1 MTERRRSGK
10 GNPNPS
16 PATRFGAGNKANP
29 NGKTSA
35 QKKAEMRAGE
45 LAAKIQMR
53 MLKALND
60 AIDADHDMALSAIA
74 SDPLRLIKDAM
85 DREYGTAT
93 QRVDNTSS
101 DGSMSPKAGIDLSKA
116 PPDLLEWI
124 VAQSDATKS
133 E

>member
-1 MTERRRSGK
+1 MTEKRRSGK

-16 PATRFGAGNKANP
+16 PATRFGAGNRANP

-35 QKKAEMRAGE
+35 QKKAEMKAGE

-53 MLKALND
+53 MLNALSD
-60 AIDADHDMALSAIA
+60 AIDADPDKALAAIA
-74 SDPLRLIKDAM
+74 ADPLRLIKDAM

-101 DGSMSPKAGIDLSKA
+101 DGSMTPRSSIDLSKA
-116 PPDLLEWI
+116 PPELLEWI
-124 VAQSDATKS
+124 VAQSDAAKS